1 MHRRLLGT
9 LVAAIALTIA
19 PAGGTAA
26 ATPSEAAPGQVVTV
40 RVATASSTTGTLE
53 GWRID
58 RGTGEY
64 RRVLGPF
71 PVFVG
76 EDGVGPA
83 SEYTARTPA
92 GTFTLTES
100 FGSGEPPR
108 RTRLPYV
115 RTTLSTWWVSDVTSR
130 HYNTMRTCAPGADC
144 GFDQA
149 RSEQLGAIRLYR
161 PAIVIDYNRDPVVPG
176 AGSAFFIHL
185 SAGEPTQGCISMDP
199 QPLRRL
205 LRWLR
210 PGADPVVS
218 IGVGAAT
225 AGTLISAG

>member
-1 MHRRLLGT
+1 MRRHILGT
-9 LVAAIALTIA
+9 LVAAIALAIA

-26 ATPSEAAPGQVVTV
+26 ATARTASPDQVVTV
-40 RVATASSTTGTLE
+40 RVATASSTTGMLE
-53 GWRID
+53 GWRLD
-58 RGTGEY
+58 RETGDY
-64 RRVLGPF
+64 RRVLGPS

-76 EDGVGPA
+76 EDGVGRA

-100 FGSGEPPR
+100 FGIGEPPR

-115 RTTLSTWWVSDVTSR
+115 PTTLSTWWVSDVTSP
-130 HYNTMRTCAPGADC
+130 HYNTMRTCTPGADC

-149 RSEQLGAIRLYR
+149 RSEQLGAIGLYR

-176 AGSAFFIHL
+176 AGSAFFIHR
-185 SAGEPTQGCISMDP
+185 SAGEPTQGCVSMDP

-210 PGADPVVS
+210 PTADPVVS
-218 IGVGAAT
+218 IGVGDEAYAP
-225 AGTLISAG
+225 LHR